1 MSDVPPPPPP
11 PTGDSG
17 YGYAQ
22 QAAPYTLA
30 SKGKRFG
37 GFLLEI
43 LLVIV
48 TLVIGWI
55 IWWVILWKQG
65 QTPAKSIL
73 KMRVWKLD
81 AGRAANTGEMA
92 IRELVGKWLLN
103 FIPFWTIVSGF
114 IILADGKEI
123 HRTAAITS
131 LDDPLPIAIKLAG
144 AKTEWPR
151 LIDRG

>member
-11 PTGDSG
+11 PPTGDQG

-22 QAAPYTLA
+22 QATPYVLA

-37 GFLLEI
+37 GLLLEI
-43 LLVIV
+43 LLIIV

-81 AGRAANTGEMA
+81 AGRAANTSEMA
-92 IRELVGKWLLN
+92 IREAVGKWLLN
-103 FIPFWTIVSGF
+103 FIPFYTIVSG
-114 IILADGKEI
+114 IIVLTDPQSQGIWDKIAGTVVI
-123 HRTAAITS
+123 
-131 LDDPLPIAIKLAG
+131 DDPDGRFAPPAV
-144 AKTEWPR
+144 
-151 LIDRG
+151 

>member
-1 MSDVPPPPPP
+1 MMRKTKWLFAAGLMIS
-11 PTGDSG
+11 TAGCMETMDSG

-65 QTPAKSIL
+65 QSPAKSIL
-73 KMRVWKLD
+73 KMRVYKLSE
-81 AGRAANTGEMA
+81 GRAANTSEIGTSNSNA
-92 IRELVGKWLLN
+92 RQSIAYGIRV
-103 FIPFWTIVSGF
+103 
-114 IILADGKEI
+114 
-123 HRTAAITS
+123 
-131 LDDPLPIAIKLAG
+131 
-144 AKTEWPR
+144 
-151 LIDRG
+151 